1 MPVSRCGTPLGRMAT
16 LVVLALFA
24 GPAGAAEAP
33 VDLRFSFWVPAAHAL
48 TLATKVWAQDID
60 KQSGGALTVTM
71 YPSEQLGKA
80 FDHYDMARDGIVD
93 IAYVNPG
100 YQPGRF
106 PVVAIGEIPF
116 TFGDARKG
124 TQALDSWYRAYA
136 EKEMKDTH
144 FCMAFIHDPGTLHAK
159 RKITSPDELKGLKVR
174 PAQGTIGQLV
184 KQLGGTNVQASAPE
198 AREVLDRG
206 VADAITFP
214 WGSLILF
221 GIDKVVKHHID
232 ASLYTTVFTYNIN
245 KDKYTALSPAQRAVL
260 DAHCTTEWA
269 VKIAGAWSEFEVAGR
284 EKLRADPS
292 HHFYKLT
299 SEEIAA
305 WKAAAKPLDEKWADA
320 AKKAGVDPEEARAK
334 LQAAIAEAGAAP

>member
-1 MPVSRCGTPLGRMAT
+1 MTISRRARFC
-16 LVVLALFA
+16 VLAALAAALFS
-24 GPAGAAEAP
+24 GAAVAADAP
-33 VDLRFSFWVPAAHAL
+33 VDLRFSFWVPPAHAL
-48 TLATKVWAQDID
+48 VVATKAWAEDIA
-60 KQSGGALTVTM
+60 KQSGGALTVSI

-80 FDHYDMARDGIVD
+80 FDHYDMTRDGIVD
-93 IAYVNPG
+93 LAYVNPG

-106 PVVAIGEIPF
+106 PLIAIGEIPF
-116 TFGDARKG
+116 TFGDARRG

-136 EKEMKDTH
+136 DKEMKDTH
-144 FCMAFIHDPGTLHAK
+144 FCMAFIHDPGSLHSK

-174 PAQGTIGQLV
+174 PAQGTVGQLV

-214 WGSLILF
+214 YGSLLLF

-232 ASLYTTVFTYNIN
+232 APLYTTVFTYNVN
-245 KDKYTALSPAQRAVL
+245 KDKYDALSPAQRAVL

-269 VKIAGAWSEFEVAGR
+269 VKLAGAWGDFEAAGR

-292 HHFYKLT
+292 HHFYPLT
-299 SEEIAA
+299 AEETTA
-305 WKAAAKPLDEKWADA
+305 WKDATKPLQDKWAEA
-320 AKKAGVDPEEARAK
+320 VKKNGIDPDEARAK
-334 LQAAIAEAGAAP
+334 LQAAIAAAGAAP

>member
-1 MPVSRCGTPLGRMAT
+1 MTISRRTPLGA
-16 LVVLALFA
+16 LAALAAALFA
-24 GPAGAAEAP
+24 ASAGAAEAP
-33 VDLRFSFWVPAAHAL
+33 VDLRFSFWVPPAHAL
-48 TLATKVWAQDID
+48 VVASKAWAEDIA
-60 KQSGGALTVTM
+60 KQSGGALTVSI

-80 FDHYDMARDGIVD
+80 FDHYDMTRDGIVD
-93 IAYVNPG
+93 LAYINPG

-106 PVVAIGEIPF
+106 PLIAIGEIPF

-124 TQALDSWYRAYA
+124 TEALDSWYRAYA
-136 EKEMKDTH
+136 DKEMKDTH
-144 FCMAFIHDPGTLHAK
+144 FCMALIHDPGSLHAK

-174 PAQGTIGQLV
+174 PAQGTVGQLV

-214 WGSLILF
+214 YGSLLLF

-232 ASLYTTVFTYNIN
+232 APLYTTVFTYNVN
-245 KDKYTALSPAQRAVL
+245 KDKYDALSPAQRAVL

-269 VKIAGAWSEFEVAGR
+269 VKLAGAWGDFEAGGR

-299 SEEIAA
+299 PEEMTA
-305 WKAAAKPLDEKWADA
+305 WKDATKPLLDKWTEAV
-320 AKKAGVDPEEARAK
+320 KKTGVDPDDARAK
-334 LQAAIAEAGAAP
+334 LQAAITAAGAAP

>member
-1 MPVSRCGTPLGRMAT
+1 MIVSRRAGALALAAT
-16 LVVLALFA
+16 LFA
-24 GPAGAAEAP
+24 GGARAGDAP
-33 VDLRFSFWVPAAHAL
+33 VDLRFSFWLPPAHPL
-48 TLATKVWAQDID
+48 TVATMAWAQDIA
-60 KQSGGALTVTM
+60 KQSGGALTVTV

-80 FDHYDMARDGIVD
+80 FDHYDMSRDGIVD

-106 PVVAIGEIPF
+106 PVIAIGEIPF

-159 RKITSPDELKGLKVR
+159 RKVTAPDEIKGLKVR
-174 PAQGTIGQLV
+174 PAQGTVGQLV

-214 WGSLILF
+214 WGSMLLF

-232 ASLYTTVFTYNIN
+232 APLYTTVFTYNIN
-245 KDKYTALSPAQRAVL
+245 KDKYDALLPPQRAVL

-269 VKIAGAWSEFEVAGR
+269 VKLAGAWGDFEAAGR
-284 EKLRADPS
+284 EKLHADPS

-299 SEEIAA
+299 PEELAA
-305 WKAAAKPLDEKWADA
+305 WKAAVKPLQDKWSEA
-320 AKKAGVDPEEARAK
+320 AKKAGVDPDDARAK
-334 LQAAIAEAGAAP
+334 LLAAVAEAGAAP